1 MKDSVSYKLD
11 DVKYFV
17 VDKAEDAKDFVK
29 DKVLDAK
36 YIIADKASD
45 VKDLV
50 ENAAYYVTDKASDT
64 KNFIVDKAIDTKDFD
79 SLEISCSVSLKNSDS
94 YYSDV
99 RIKLGDK
106 SKLQTY
112 DKLLREVN
120 KYE

>member
-29 DKVLDAK
+29 DKVLDTK

-50 ENAAYYVTDKASDT
+50 EDQH
-64 KNFIVDKAIDTKDFD
+64 IM
-79 SLEISCSVSLKNSDS
+79 L
-94 YYSDV
+94 
-99 RIKLGDK
+99 RIKRVTPK
-106 SKLQTY
+106 T
-112 DKLLREVN
+112 LLSTKR
-120 KYE
+120 